1 LSSWWGVAIGRKSR
15 IAYPL
20 GNQIVKFYVLYLAG
34 QYIDDASITSK
45 VKTALTRDPN
55 TSAFDISVETYKGT
69 VQLSGFVDTDA
80 ERRRAAQV
88 AEDVSGVRSVRNDLR
103 VKAR

>member
-1 LSSWWGVAIGRKSR
+1 MNRRNFVGSLAAALILTACSESR
-15 IAYPL
+15 TK
-20 GNQIVKFYVLYLAG
+20 QSTG

-45 VKTALTRDPN
+45 VKTALTRDPS

-69 VQLSGFVDTDA
+69 VQLSGFVDSNA
-80 ERRRAAQV
+80 EKRRAEQV
-88 AEDVSGVRSVRNDLR
+88 AEGVSGVRSVRNDLR

>member
-1 LSSWWGVAIGRKSR
+1 MNRRSFVGGLAATLILAACAESR
-15 IAYPL
+15 T
-20 GNQIVKFYVLYLAG
+20 KESTG
-34 QYIDDASITSK
+34 QYLDDAAITSK
-45 VKTALTRDPN
+45 VKTALTRDPG

-80 ERRRAAQV
+80 ERRRAEQV